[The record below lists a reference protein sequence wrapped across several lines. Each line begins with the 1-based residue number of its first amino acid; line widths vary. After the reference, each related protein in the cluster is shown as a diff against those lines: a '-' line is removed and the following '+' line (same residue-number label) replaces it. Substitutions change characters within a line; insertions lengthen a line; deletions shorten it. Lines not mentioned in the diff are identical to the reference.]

1 MLEQQKKAHNSL
13 PKTKKAS
20 FYPLQIGQPPKRN
33 PGTYSLPIT
42 YLGFESFEAWVAYT
56 GCINYGSNWPQNILE
71 HDIDRLDLASF
82 YL

>member
-1 MLEQQKKAHNSL
+1 MNASYFDLDLYVGRTKKAHNSL

-42 YLGFESFEAWVAYT
+42 YLGFESFETWVAYT
-56 GCINYGSNWPQNILE
+56 GCINYGSN
-71 HDIDRLDLASF
+71 
-82 YL
+82 